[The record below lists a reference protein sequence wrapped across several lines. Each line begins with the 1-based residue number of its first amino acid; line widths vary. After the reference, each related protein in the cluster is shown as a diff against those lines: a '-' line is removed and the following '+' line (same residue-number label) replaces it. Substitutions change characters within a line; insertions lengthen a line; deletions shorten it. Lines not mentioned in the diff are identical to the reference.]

1 MNAIF
6 EAARARGIKQ
16 IRLMIYQPKVYQN
29 GPREWTCSLED
40 LEKFATLARSKAA
53 SVRVAEESH
62 GKIDQTEW
70 ERTFLHPNPNEQD
83 CAFCRAMATCP
94 AAARQVQKVVG
105 EDFGVVVEQEGLFPV
120 DAETKPVDLSVQM
133 KATGFIEDWCK
144 SVRAEV
150 ERRLLLD
157 QEVPGFGLELGRQG
171 PRKWKDR
178 EEIEELL
185 RKKMRLSTEDVYN
198 LKLKSPTQLEEMTKV
213 PKGSTEKPL
222 IGPRQ
227 WTSLKALV
235 VRSDPKPSVKPA
247 NAITKPYKPT
257 KPDAS
262 DFTAVNDGCDLV

>member
-29 GPREWTCSLED
+29 GPREWTCSLDD

-53 SVRVAEESH
+53 SVRVAEESY
-62 GKIDQTEW
+62 GKIDQAEW
-70 ERTFLHPNPNEQD
+70 ERTFLHPDPNEQD
-83 CAFCRAMATCP
+83 CAFCRAMPTCP

-105 EDFGVVVEQEGLFPV
+105 EEFAVIAEQEGVFPV
-120 DAETKPVDLSVQM
+120 DHDTKPVDLSVQM

-198 LKLKSPTQLEEMTKV
+198 LKLKSPTQVEEMTKV

-222 IGPRQ
+222 VGPRQ
-227 WTSLKALV
+227 WASLKALV

>member
-1 MNAIF
+1 M
-6 EAARARGIKQ
+6 
-16 IRLMIYQPKVYQN
+16 
-29 GPREWTCSLED
+29 
-40 LEKFATLARSKAA
+40 
-53 SVRVAEESH
+53 
-62 GKIDQTEW
+62 
-70 ERTFLHPNPNEQD
+70 
-83 CAFCRAMATCP
+83 
-94 AAARQVQKVVG
+94 
-105 EDFGVVVEQEGLFPV
+105 
-120 DAETKPVDLSVQM
+120 
-133 KATGFIEDWCK
+133 
-144 SVRAEV
+144 
-150 ERRLLLD
+150 
-157 QEVPGFGLELGRQG
+157 PGFGLELGRQG